1 MKVEATGHGFIYRWP
16 GGEVHLEPGKP
27 IELPP
32 ERAKRL
38 LMKAGTKARL
48 VESTVQPGNQITWTR
63 ADGTTQTGVVDAIH
77 VDMTEARI
85 GFVIIESSWAVVNLK
100 FVKRVDV

>member
-1 MKVEATGHGFIYRWP
+1 MKVEATGKGFIYRWP

-38 LMKAGTKARL
+38 LEKAGTKARL
-48 VESTVQPGNQITWTR
+48 VLSIVVGDLITWTR
-63 ADGTTQTGVVDAIH
+63 ADGTTPIGLVEAVH
-77 VDMTEARI
+77 VDVEGIAWAFVTI
-85 GFVIIESSWAVVNLK
+85 GQTWAAVNLT
-100 FVKRVDV
+100 FVQRVDV